1 MENQALQYVKGML
14 DKATQKG
21 VFNLSEAANIIAAL
35 EELNKFINQDKIQDH
50 GKEEN

>member
-1 MENQALQYVKGML
+1 MENKALEYIKNML

-21 VFNLSEAANIIAAL
+21 AFNLSEAANIINAL
-35 EELNKFINQDKIQDH
+35 ENLHSFINKDN